1 MFSDK
6 IKTKN
11 ANINGKVFA
20 IYEKRAAAHRRESS
34 PGASPLM
41 LWSKIR
47 LELGWGRRD
56 ALPSFVMSISCG
68 YLIFD
73 ATKVS
78 DKMQTKTEKNE
89 IRNHSRIS
97 KTFIQWW
104 VSPTIAKLVIF
115 P

>member
-47 LELGWGRRD
+47 LELGWDRRD
-56 ALPSFVMSISCG
+56 ALPSFMMSMG
-68 YLIFD
+68 YGIRMDYHLYL
-73 ATKVS
+73 S
-78 DKMQTKTEKNE
+78 DKMQTKTEK
-89 IRNHSRIS
+89 
-97 KTFIQWW
+97 K
-104 VSPTIAKLVIF
+104 
-115 P
+115 

>member
-47 LELGWGRRD
+47 LERKWVAAMRPIF
-56 ALPSFVMSISCG
+56 AYMSIG
-68 YLIFD
+68 
-73 ATKVS
+73 
-78 DKMQTKTEKNE
+78 
-89 IRNHSRIS
+89 
-97 KTFIQWW
+97 
-104 VSPTIAKLVIF
+104 
-115 P
+115 